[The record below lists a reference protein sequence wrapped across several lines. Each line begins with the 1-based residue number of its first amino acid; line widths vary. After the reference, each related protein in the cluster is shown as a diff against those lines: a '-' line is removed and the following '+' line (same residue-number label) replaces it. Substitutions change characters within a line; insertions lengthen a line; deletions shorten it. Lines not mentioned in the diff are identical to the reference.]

1 MTKFSINNF
10 HVSIA
15 RGHVV
20 AVLWIL
26 KRFVCIRTRALLRIS
41 VLVSILMFVVNRR
54 GRRFDVRTHGTLR
67 CDKIRMYVF
76 THKH

>member
-1 MTKFSINNF
+1 MTKFNINNF

-20 AVLWIL
+20 VILQIL
-26 KRFVCIRTRALLRIS
+26 KRFVGIRTRALLRIF
-41 VLVSILMFVVNRR
+41 VFISILVFVVNRR

-76 THKH
+76 THKY